1 MTKIGV
7 ALAAGGSVGVAYHG
21 GVLAAV
27 AEATGWDA
35 GKADVL
41 LGTSAGSVTSA
52 MLRAGV
58 PAVDL
63 ARISEGRPL
72 SAQGSRVIGLGRPR
86 RPKLAARHALGFRPM
101 SDPRGV
107 LRGVTRPWSLNPRA
121 LALAAMPSGFIP
133 TNSLSDGLDALFPDG
148 WPESA
153 LWICS
158 YDQKAGKRVVFGRP
172 EAPEATVGAAVAA
185 SSAIPSHF
193 APVEIRGRRYVDGG
207 VSSMVNLDVLAGA
220 GLDVVVVVSPLT
232 QASPWPSLNATT
244 VVRQVLGLQLR
255 REVAA
260 LRSAGVEVAVIQP
273 GRRSAAAM
281 GINPMDAARRG
292 DVSRAARAEV
302 ESWLA
307 GAGRRFRGLLA
318 DQGHFLGGAKAV

>member
-21 GVLAAV
+21 GVLAAI
-27 AEATGWDA
+27 AETTGWDA
-35 GKADVL
+35 GEADL
-41 LGTSAGSVTSA
+41 LIGTSAGSVTSA

-72 SAQGSRVIGLGRPR
+72 SAQGSKLMTLGRPR
-86 RPKLAARHALGFRPM
+86 RPKPSARHALGFRPV

-107 LRGVTRPWSLNPRA
+107 LRSVSRPWSLNPRA

-133 TNSLSDGLDALFPDG
+133 TTSLSDGLDALFPGG
-148 WPESA
+148 WPDRA

-158 YDQKAGKRVVFGRP
+158 YDQKGGRRVVFGRP
-172 EAPEATVGAAVAA
+172 GAPEATVGRAVAA

-193 APVEIRGRRYVDGG
+193 APVEIEGRRYVDGG
-207 VSSMVNLDVLAGA
+207 VSSMVNLDILAGA

-232 QASPWPSLNATT
+232 QASPWPSLSATT

-260 LRSAGVEVAVIQP
+260 LRSTGVEVAVIQP
-273 GRRSAAAM
+273 GRRAAAAM

-292 DVSRAARAEV
+292 DVSRAAREEV

-307 GAGRRFRGLLA
+307 GAGGSLGRRLRDRGRFVR
-318 DQGHFLGGAKAV
+318 GSKAV